1 MTYAGRIFFWT
12 AAGMAVIFNLLATMA
27 LSCSGPMVAGAL
39 ANASAGGCMEFWLNR
54 YQTLLAGTA
63 ALIGAMITVRA
74 MMRQTEMGRAD
85 DADRRLARYAGAIL
99 NLMER
104 HTEAESTDSLEQDA
118 AFIKNVNVASEDTAI
133 REAMIDGAMGEDSK
147 MLAFFVNACR
157 MSALAKVHEH
167 PDPRHENMVWPIYMA
182 LTNGIIKRQSIL
194 RSGGK
199 VVDLHSLS
207 TINQAEVQAA
217 FLEERIPILD

>member
-1 MTYAGRIFFWT
+1 MTHAGRIFFWT
-12 AAGMAVIFNLLATMA
+12 TAGIAVIFNLLAAMA
-27 LSCSGPMVAGAL
+27 LSCSGPMVAGAI
-39 ANASAGGCMEFWLNR
+39 ANASAGGCMEFWLSR
-54 YQTLLAGTA
+54 YQTLLAGTV
-63 ALIGAMITVRA
+63 ALIGALITVRA
-74 MMRQTEMGRAD
+74 MKRQTEA
-85 DADRRLARYAGAIL
+85 AP
-99 NLMER
+99 
-104 HTEAESTDSLEQDA
+104 TESLEEDA

-157 MSALAKVHEH
+157 MSALAKVYEH

-194 RSGGK
+194 RSGRK
-199 VVDLHSLS
+199 VFDLHSLS

-217 FLEERIPILD
+217 FLEGRTPILD